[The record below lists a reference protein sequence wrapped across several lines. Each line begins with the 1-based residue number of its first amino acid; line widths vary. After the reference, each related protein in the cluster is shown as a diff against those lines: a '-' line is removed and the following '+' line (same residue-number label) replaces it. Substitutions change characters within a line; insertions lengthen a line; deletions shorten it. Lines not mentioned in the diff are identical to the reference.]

1 MRMYSTFMRM
11 KNISTVLEILHIFS
25 LQISKTQSNFEVYK
39 RKFDF

>member
-11 KNISTVLEILHIFS
+11 KNISTVLEI
-25 LQISKTQSNFEVYK
+25 ISKTQSNFEVYK